1 MEQTI
6 TFYHQIEIQNQFSS
20 SDPRGH
26 RSQPGERQQQAEGGE
41 ARHGGDPHVRRVLA
55 PHTAH
60 PPVEVHQALPR
71 HNPQHLSTGQN
82 R

>member
-6 TFYHQIEIQNQFSS
+6 RFYHQIEIQNRFSS
-20 SDPRGH
+20 SDTRGH

-41 ARHGGDPHVRRVLA
+41 ARDGGHHHVRRVLA

-60 PPVEVHQALPR
+60 PPTEVCQALPS
-71 HNPQHLSTGQN
+71 HDPQHLSAG
-82 R
+82 